1 MHLQTL
7 AGWGLHL
14 AHHTIKPPKTS
25 SPPTNPC
32 SPNPKLP
39 SNNPLLIEGKREV
52 GHNNGWKANKF
63 DTNTCLLQGIVS
75 LNPPLPSKKQSHH
88 QERLPPHNKA
98 NPRVC
103 VSATSPLSPQ
113 RGHADTPHWLKGT
126 LNNPLAHL
134 KGTHVCVCVCVCAPL
149 LPALPTSHKFTTISS
164 PQPPPHHGCYVT
176 ISPSLPYPTKGSLH
190 PNECTLGGATQ
201 PCSLQGKHLYTTH
214 NRGTPW

>member
-1 MHLQTL
+1 
-7 AGWGLHL
+7 
-14 AHHTIKPPKTS
+14 
-25 SPPTNPC
+25 
-32 SPNPKLP
+32 
-39 SNNPLLIEGKREV
+39 LLIEGKREV

-88 QERLPPHNKA
+88 QSKS
-98 NPRVC
+98 VC
-103 VSATSPLSPQ
+103 V
-113 RGHADTPHWLKGT
+113 GHLHTKPTKRPCGH
-126 LNNPLAHL
+126 PSLAKRHL
-134 KGTHVCVCVCVCAPL
+134 EQPPCALERHTHVCVCVCVCAPL

-214 NRGTPW
+214 NRGTPR